1 MRAALAVGLHEPVSP
16 LRSLREAVVR
26 TSVLTRDRPVTG
38 LSHDDA
44 DDEAGTIGTDSARGF
59 DPMPLLRALHEAGA
73 RVAAIGQVAGILH
86 GSRELT
92 GDLDLLWNGDPAQ
105 ADALVRAF
113 RAVDAHLVGDDGRP
127 VALEPAAFLLP
138 KVQFESPRASGD
150 CCTTQLPWGTLP
162 VREFLDRA
170 LTVSDV
176 DGVQVRYLRRED
188 LILMRR
194 AVGRPKD
201 LRRAEELERL

>member
-1 MRAALAVGLHEPVSP
+1 MFDARMSP
-16 LRSLREAVVR
+16 LDPLRQAVAR
-26 TSVLTRDRPVTG
+26 TRALVRDRPPTG

-44 DDEAGTIGTDSARGF
+44 DDMVGTIDTDSARDF
-59 DPMPLLRALHEAGA
+59 DPFPLLRALHAEGV

-92 GDLDLLWNGDPAQ
+92 GDLDLLWDGDPARSSP
-105 ADALVRAF
+105 LVRAF
-113 RAVDAHLVGDDGRP
+113 EAVDASLLDNDRRP
-127 VALEPAAFLLP
+127 VALTPSAFLLP
-138 KVQFESPRASGD
+138 KVQFESSTASGD
-150 CCTTQLPWGTLP
+150 LCTPALPWGSLD
-162 VREFLDRA
+162 VRAFLDRA

-176 DGVQVRYLRRED
+176 DGVEVHYLRRED

-201 LRRAEELERL
+201 LRRAAELELL